1 MEETMALEG
10 TDLAFVERR
19 STLVRRWPVVAWVML
34 AGIVAVFGFLLYS
47 SPLLVNPWEVASR
60 IEAETLATPTLTL
73 MAALLPI
80 VFLSC
85 FVLLVALVLFQFAA
99 MANERRLLQII
110 ASLREGAQGES
121 LGD

>member
-1 MEETMALEG
+1 MALEG
-10 TDLAFVERR
+10 DGLAFVKRR
-19 STLVRRWPVVAWVML
+19 STLVRRWPAVAWAML

-47 SPLLVNPWEVASR
+47 SPLLVNPWEVALR

-110 ASLREGAQGES
+110 ASLREGAQDEL

>member
-1 MEETMALEG
+1 MALEG

-19 STLVRRWPVVAWVML
+19 STLVRRWPVVAWLML

-47 SPLLVNPWEVASR
+47 SPLLVNPWEAASR

-110 ASLREGAQGES
+110 ASLRVGAQGES
-121 LGD
+121 PGD